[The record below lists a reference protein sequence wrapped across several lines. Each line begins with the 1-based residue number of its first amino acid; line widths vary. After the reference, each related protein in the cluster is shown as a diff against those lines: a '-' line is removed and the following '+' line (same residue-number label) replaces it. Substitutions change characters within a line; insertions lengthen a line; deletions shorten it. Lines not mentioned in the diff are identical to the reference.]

1 MKARKFTVAV
11 SALLLLTLLL
21 SSCGAASLSF
31 KKVFT
36 EPYVDSDPT
45 RSALEVLNYSGDS
58 NVTSSYKQNLI
69 VFCERDA
76 VSGYN
81 TYFVYHLAEGKS
93 ILSVSETATLT
104 AEIETKS
111 IGKLSFFSVKT
122 HNTINDTSIYQTALY
137 DQNGTLVAQKEGS
150 YNITSSVDLIFFDED
165 VYRIAEDGTIT
176 KAFSWSDLSSRA
188 TDLDYMTENYYY
200 AMDRDGFRI
209 YDKSLT
215 PLYAYTLP
223 EYAESVGL
231 GFFLLDSGDIL
242 FQMIVPLPADAEE
255 YDVFIPDEENGG
267 KYLLKTILF
276 NAKKHTEK
284 ELKFPYLIEGV
295 ASKPSLGFPFDA
307 SDLSGVK
314 LGESIKNIAVVYE
327 IKGGYVSMNDEDALY
342 VSLSDSGKING
353 KLNEMFDDMQ
363 YLPEQISADH
373 YVYED
378 RFGREYLLNAEGEQL
393 GEISAIIGR
402 NETYLYTENKIYTYD
417 LQTAYDLSANKM
429 TVLYNLDN
437 ALLLTDEEGV
447 VFLFDA
453 KKSLTQ
459 IADSDVTIGSYF
471 EGEGDFRMIEFK
483 STTLFCVMEM
493 SGEQTLFYYYN
504 GNGALLYTSSILLS
518 LLTTSYDGAS
528 ALYTGINEEGQPVY
542 VRFYAS

>member
-1 MKARKFTVAV
+1 
-11 SALLLLTLLL
+11 
-21 SSCGAASLSF
+21 
-31 KKVFT
+31 
-36 EPYVDSDPT
+36 
-45 RSALEVLNYSGDS
+45 
-58 NVTSSYKQNLI
+58 
-69 VFCERDA
+69 
-76 VSGYN
+76 
-81 TYFVYHLAEGKS
+81 
-93 ILSVSETATLT
+93 
-104 AEIETKS
+104 
-111 IGKLSFFSVKT
+111 
-122 HNTINDTSIYQTALY
+122 
-137 DQNGTLVAQKEGS
+137 
-150 YNITSSVDLIFFDED
+150 
-165 VYRIAEDGTIT
+165 
-176 KAFSWSDLSSRA
+176 
-188 TDLDYMTENYYY
+188 
-200 AMDRDGFRI
+200 
-209 YDKSLT
+209 
-215 PLYAYTLP
+215 
-223 EYAESVGL
+223 
-231 GFFLLDSGDIL
+231 
-242 FQMIVPLPADAEE
+242 MIVPLPADAEE
-255 YDVFIPDEENGG
+255 YDIFIPDEENGG

-417 LQTAYDLSANKM
+417 LQVAYNLTSNKM

-437 ALLLTDEEGV
+437 ALLLTDEEGA

-453 KKSLTQ
+453 KKSITP
-459 IADSDVTIGSYF
+459 IADFDNTFNSVHEGSY
-471 EGEGDFRMIEFK
+471 RIIEFK
-483 STTLFCVMEM
+483 SRSLFCVAEV
-493 SGEQTLFYYYN
+493 SEEQTLYYYYN
-504 GNGALLYTSSILLS
+504 DSGTLLYTSNIRLS
-518 LLTTSYDGAS
+518 LVTTSYDGTAS
-528 ALYTGINEEGQPVY
+528 LYTGTNAAGKTVY
-542 VRFYAS
+542 VRFHAA